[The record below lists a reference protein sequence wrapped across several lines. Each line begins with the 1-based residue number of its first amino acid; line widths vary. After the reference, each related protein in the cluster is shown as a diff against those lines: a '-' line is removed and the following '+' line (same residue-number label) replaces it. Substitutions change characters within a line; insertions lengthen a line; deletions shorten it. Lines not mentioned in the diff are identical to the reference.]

1 MAINASLTGRLRNTS
16 LPKRNALLP
25 LFEAVVNAIQAVDA
39 VHDGMESTQIA
50 VTINRSHQLLSQLGA
65 DVDHSATPLDPITG
79 FVVSDNGE
87 GFHDGNMSSF
97 ETLDSEYKLA
107 YGCRGVGRLL
117 WLKAFD
123 KVEVASCYKD
133 QQDKSRKRS
142 FVFSA
147 NAGVSQQAVTGC
159 DDPQTGSEVR
169 LISFHETYRKAA
181 PKTTSA
187 IARSLLEHCLW
198 YFVRPGG
205 APNIAV
211 IDGPE
216 RVDLTSVYDEYMH
229 CSARTEE
236 ITVKECPFNLVHLRL
251 KATAKNV
258 PQLYWCADNR
268 VVSEEN
274 LSGRI
279 RGLGGRLRDAD
290 AEFMYACFLG
300 SPYLDERVRM
310 ERTGF
315 NIPESTEGAFDEHE
329 PSLSDIRAGVLAAAE
344 QHLLPSLEE
353 ARRAGRARVET
364 FVDSKAPRYRPI
376 LRHVD
381 EDKLSVDP
389 EMSDK
394 DLELQLHRY
403 LADIEH
409 ELLTE
414 GQQVL
419 DSSDPDD
426 PEYDRRLRAY
436 LDKVDDV
443 KKSDLAAYVS
453 RRRVILDLLAR
464 AIRMDGEGRYAKE
477 DAIHSLIMPLRTTSN
492 DVAPGACNLW
502 LIDEGLAFHNFLAS
516 DKPIKTMP
524 ITGSTSRKEPDLL
537 ALKVSHGPILVS
549 EGESLPLASIV
560 VVEFKR
566 PARDDAAPG
575 IEKDPLSQALQYLE
589 RVREGRVTTA
599 SGRPIPRSEQV
610 PGFCYVVS
618 DLTRTV
624 QERCKAGNLRP
635 TQDGLG
641 FFGYN
646 DNYKAYIEVVSF
658 DRLLN
663 MAHQRNRAFFDRLG
677 LPAS

>member
-16 LPKRNALLP
+16 LPKSNALLP

-39 VHDGMESTQIA
+39 VHDGMASTRIT
-50 VTINRSHQLLSQLGA
+50 VEIHRSQQLPPQLGA
-65 DVDHSATPLDPITG
+65 GVDHGAGVVEPITG

-87 GFHDGNMSSF
+87 GFHDGNMNSF

-123 KVEVASCYKD
+123 KVEVVSCYRD
-133 QQDKSRKRS
+133 QQDRSKRRS

-147 NAGVSQQAVTGC
+147 DTGVSQHNIEDCEDPKTGA
-159 DDPQTGSEVR
+159 EVR
-169 LISFHETYRKAA
+169 LVSFHETYRKAA
-181 PKTTSA
+181 PKTTSVV
-187 IARSLLEHCLW
+187 ARSILEHCLW

-211 IDGPE
+211 IDGLD
-216 RVDLTSVYDEYMH
+216 RVDLTSVYDEYMQ
-229 CSARTEE
+229 CSAQAEE
-236 ITVKECPFNLVHLRL
+236 IMVKGYPFDLVHLRL
-251 KATAKNV
+251 KTTAKNA

-268 VVSEEN
+268 VASEEN
-274 LSGRI
+274 LSGKI
-279 RGLGGRLRDAD
+279 RGLNGRLRDAD
-290 AEFMYACFLG
+290 AEFAYACFLG
-300 SPYLDERVRM
+300 SRYLDERVRV

-315 NIPESTEGAFDEHE
+315 NIAESTEGAFDEHE

-344 QHLLPSLEE
+344 QHLLTSLVE
-353 ARRAGRARVET
+353 ARRAGRVRVEK

-376 LRHVD
+376 LRYVD

-389 EMSDK
+389 EISDK
-394 DLELQLHRY
+394 ELELQLHRH
-403 LADIEH
+403 LADIEL
-409 ELLTE
+409 ELLAE

-419 DSSDPDD
+419 DISGPDD
-426 PEYDRRLRAY
+426 LEYNKRLRAY
-436 LDKVDDV
+436 LEKVDDV

-464 AIRMDGEGRYAKE
+464 AIRIDGEGRHAKE
-477 DAIHSLIMPLRTTSN
+477 DVIHSLVMPLRTTSN
-492 DVAPGACNLW
+492 DVAPNVCNLW
-502 LIDEGLAFHNFLAS
+502 VIDEGLAFHNFLAS
-516 DKPIKTMP
+516 DKPIRTMP
-524 ITGSTSRKEPDLL
+524 ITDSTSKKEPDLL
-537 ALKVSHGPILVS
+537 ALKVNHGPILVS
-549 EGESLPLASIV
+549 EGENLPLASIV

-575 IEKDPLSQALQYLE
+575 EKDPLSQALQYLE

-618 DLTRTV
+618 DLTPTV